1 MAAGYCQRHQDISIL
16 SSSKLSSPSL
26 LSSEPL
32 TININFLNTIS
43 IIKFPFIVPREPT
56 ALEEMVMFI
65 TIMTIDAGGYAH
77 RGDLDDADDGHYE
90 EG

>member
-1 MAAGYCQRHQDISIL
+1 MAAGYCQRHHKIL
-16 SSSKLSSPSL
+16 ASYHHHNLITL

-32 TININFLNTIS
+32 AININFLSTIIS

>member
-1 MAAGYCQRHQDISIL
+1 MAAGYCQRHHKIL
-16 SSSKLSSPSL
+16 ASYHLQNIITLP
-26 LSSEPL
+26 SEPL
-32 TININFLNTIS
+32 TTNINFLNTIS

>member
-1 MAAGYCQRHQDISIL
+1 M
-16 SSSKLSSPSL
+16 SSLSL
-26 LSSEPL
+26 LPFRFL
-32 TININFLNTIS
+32 DLNINFLNTTS
-43 IIKFPFIVPREPT
+43 IIKLPFIVPREPT